1 MLQVVHVLGER
12 VDLGLEHVLGV
23 LHLLPLRVALVLL
36 LLEGV
41 QLAADLLLG
50 LPQAVDLVLSRP
62 QLSVQVGVFVGEF
75 LLRLQALGMLLL
87 QIILR
92 ALELVLFAPQAV
104 DLVLLVLDLLLE
116 PGGLLV
122 VPRRLL
128 LLRVDLVLSRFHCL
142 SELLE
147 VLVEFLL
154 SQLLLLRLREQ
165 LLELVPQGLKLA
177 APGGPLCLQLRDLAG
192 QVGVLLLQLD
202 DLPLEHVAILD
213 QVILFL
219 HQLVDHV
226 LLVDAQTGPLLH
238 EPTQLRDLSLQVLNR
253 LFGPLLLLVRGLDHF
268 PCALDLPL
276 QRSDRLLVL
285 LRQLQGSLHLD
296 RILDDLGVQL
306 AALLDQVL
314 LTLVGLLERAVQ
326 LLVLLAE
333 VLQGLVANELLQ
345 NLLEVPLQGLES
357 GGLEVAIR
365 LLPLVIHPSRPPP

>member
-62 QLSVQVGVFVGEF
+62 QLGVQVGVLVGEL

-92 ALELVLFAPQAV
+92 ALELVLLAPQAL

-154 SQLLLLRLREQ
+154 ALLLLLRLREQ
-165 LLELVPQGLKLA
+165 LLELVPQGLELA

-192 QVGVLLLQLD
+192 QVGILLLQLD

-238 EPTQLRDLSLQVLNR
+238 EPTQLRDLSLQVLDS

-268 PCALDLPL
+268 PCSLDLPL

-296 RILDDLGVQL
+296 RILDNLGVQL

-314 LTLVGLLERAVQ
+314 LTLVRLLERAVQ

-345 NLLEVPLQGLES
+345 DLLEVPLQGLES